1 MTRKFNFGK
10 KAEETPP
17 DVPPSTSSPEVEK
30 ALLGCLLSNSNHIPH
45 AAEYL
50 SPDAFYGAVHKQI
63 YEEIISF
70 GTKCDAFDLVTFTS
84 HMADVNLLDKVGGP
98 AFLAELLTDIPIQ
111 EHYYQYS
118 KILEH
123 KMRLRQAWWEAE
135 KIKATVASG
144 GADFDELSV
153 TVMDSLS
160 NIRSSMEAT
169 AKERSWDDEIDEWSE
184 DWDLMASGKK
194 ESSMSLRWPCWNS
207 DAGGLQ
213 PGYNIISGTSSSGK
227 STLLGNIM
235 ADACIRNK
243 RPGLYVSYEMPVR
256 MVVSRLVADLADID
270 GMHLFQPDRSYPTPE
285 IKKGIAEALR
295 VIRKSSL
302 RIIHQPRLS
311 TEGVCHM
318 ARKMFVEQG
327 DVVIGVDYLQLIPK
341 PADIEKNANRE
352 REVASNSATL
362 RTFSKEIDVPLIT
375 LSQLNADG
383 MTRESGSVNMD
394 CDSHFRV
401 DRTKDNKTGK
411 ITEHG
416 VWIAKCRNGRSDH
429 HLPLFLEGSKF
440 RFNERIKK

>member
-1 MTRKFNFGK
+1 MSKRFNFK
-10 KAEETPP
+10 KQEETPP
-17 DVPPSTSSPEVEK
+17 TAPASTSAQEVER
-30 ALLGCLLSNSNHIPH
+30 AILGCLFFDSDHIPH
-45 AAEYL
+45 AAEHL
-50 SPDAFYGAVHKQI
+50 PAEAFYGAVHRQI
-63 YEEIISF
+63 YEEMISF
-70 GTKCDAFDLVTFTS
+70 GMKTDAFDLVTFTT
-84 HMADVNLLDKVGGP
+84 HLADAQLLDKVGGP
-98 AFLAELLTDIPIQ
+98 AFLTELLTDVPTV
-111 EHYYQYS
+111 EHYRHYLS
-118 KILEH
+118 ILNQ
-123 KMRLRQAWWEAE
+123 KLRIRKAWDAAE
-135 KIKATVASG
+135 KIKQTISTG
-144 GADFDELSV
+144 TPNFEDMSV
-153 TVMDSLS
+153 SVMDSLAS
-160 NIRSSMEAT
+160 IRLAMEGAEE
-169 AKERSWDDEIDEWSE
+169 KEKTMDDEIDGWEE
-184 DWDLMASGKK
+184 DWSLMASGKK
-194 ESSMSLRWPCWNS
+194 ESAMSLRWPCWNLE
-207 DAGGLQ
+207 AGGLQ
-213 PGYNIISGTSSSGK
+213 PGYHIISGTSSSGK

-235 ADACIRNK
+235 MDACVRNK

-256 MVVSRLVADLADID
+256 MIISRLVADLADVD

-285 IKKGIAEALR
+285 IKKAIAVALG
-295 VIRKSSL
+295 VIRKSPL
-302 RIIHQPRLS
+302 RVVHQPRLS

-440 RFNERIKK
+440 RFAERIKK